1 MQLFKKHDL
10 VLMHMTDR
18 LLAHEMKLMMIQFKN
33 SINEESH
40 EMFVKNEL
48 MIMMIMYH
56 KRIGANKKAKII
68 HCYLSC
74 KMGEP
79 VLYHM

>member
-1 MQLFKKHDL
+1 
-10 VLMHMTDR
+10 MTGE
-18 LLAHEMKLMMIQFKN
+18 LPACGAELMMIQFKN

-40 EMFVKNEL
+40 EVFVKNEM

-56 KRIGANKKAKII
+56 KKIRANKKIKII

-74 KMGEP
+74 EVGKL
-79 VLYHM
+79 VLYHMWLVMLF